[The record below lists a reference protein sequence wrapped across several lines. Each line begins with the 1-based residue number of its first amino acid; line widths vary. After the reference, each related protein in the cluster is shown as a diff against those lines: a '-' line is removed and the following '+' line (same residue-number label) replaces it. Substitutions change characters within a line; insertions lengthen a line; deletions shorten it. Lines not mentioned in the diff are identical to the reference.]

1 MMSAEPQR
9 KLTAADK
16 RRGNANRISIYEAV
30 GYTSALLMAAA
41 VAMGWFDIMIP
52 WGS

>member
-1 MMSAEPQR
+1 MSAKSP
-9 KLTAADK
+9 
-16 RRGNANRISIYEAV
+16 RRRDIPDRRRDNPHRISIYEAV

-41 VAMGWFDIMIP
+41 VALGWFDIMIP